1 MEQQLGN
8 IQDITMTEHAMQ
20 RLKQRFGLTDKEMLK
35 WTRRQLMA
43 GKIVKENNEKG
54 RLMVQ
59 SDQII
64 LIVDPMNRTLVT
76 AYPLNHYGGNS
87 DEILD
92 IDKEK
97 ELRDYLQ
104 KPLKDYLKMQKQ
116 KYTALLDGLMM
127 DLRMQYMEFQN
138 SDSLTDLAVIDKVE
152 SKVMEVED
160 AIHAYQSSVGTAEK
174 LINGSEIDSKAK

>member
-1 MEQQLGN
+1 M
-8 IQDITMTEHAMQ
+8 
-20 RLKQRFGLTDKEMLK
+20 
-35 WTRRQLMA
+35 
-43 GKIVKENNEKG
+43 
-54 RLMVQ
+54 
-59 SDQII
+59 
-64 LIVDPMNRTLVT
+64 
-76 AYPLNHYGGNS
+76 
-87 DEILD
+87 
-92 IDKEK
+92 
-97 ELRDYLQ
+97 Q

-152 SKVMEVED
+152 GKVMEVED